1 MSQRLDQEAP
11 PRATQFRHA
20 DIHRRAPGVATGTY
34 ALEVAMDE
42 LAYKLNMD
50 PLQLRLLNYADTDP
64 QTNKPFTEKS
74 LRECYL
80 RAAERFGWSRRTH
93 EPRSMRAGALLRGWG
108 MATETYPAKRLP
120 ATALVRF
127 QPDGRITS
135 ASGTHELGTGMYT
148 ILAQVAADSLGVSPD
163 VVDAQLGDTVLP
175 QAPISAGSMSVA
187 SVTPAV
193 QLAAAKARLQLLS
206 TAIEDARS
214 PVHGAR
220 ADDLDF
226 KEGKI
231 FLKQSPAVAEH
242 YTTLLTRNGNRPI
255 EAIAQTTPN
264 ENDAKF
270 SSHSFGAVFTEVTVD
285 PELGIVR
292 VPKVVAVYDVGKL
305 LNEKTA
311 KSQFIGGIV
320 WGSA

>member
-1 MSQRLDQEAP
+1 
-11 PRATQFRHA
+11 
-20 DIHRRAPGVATGTY
+20 
-34 ALEVAMDE
+34 
-42 LAYKLNMD
+42 
-50 PLQLRLLNYADTDP
+50 
-64 QTNKPFTEKS
+64 
-74 LRECYL
+74 
-80 RAAERFGWSRRTH
+80 
-93 EPRSMRAGALLRGWG
+93 MRDGPLLRGWG

-120 ATALVRF
+120 AGALVRF
-127 QPDGRITS
+127 QPNGRITV

-148 ILAQVAADSLGVSPD
+148 ILAQVAADSLAISPD
-163 VVDAQLGDTVLP
+163 LIDAELGDTVLP

-193 QLAAAKARLQLLS
+193 QLAAAKARLNLFS
-206 TAIEDARS
+206 MAIEDARS

-242 YTTLLTRNGNRPI
+242 YTTILTRNGNRPI
-255 EAIAQTTPN
+255 EATARTMPN
-264 ENDAKF
+264 ENDDQF

-292 VPKVVAVYDVGKL
+292 VPRVVAVYDVGKL
-305 LNEKTA
+305 LNEKTG

-320 WGSA
+320 WGISLALHEDTHVDQHTGRVANANLAEYHVPVNADIGEIDVSAINIPDTKLDPLGARGIGEIGITGTGAAVANAIYHATGKRVRDLPITPDKLLVED